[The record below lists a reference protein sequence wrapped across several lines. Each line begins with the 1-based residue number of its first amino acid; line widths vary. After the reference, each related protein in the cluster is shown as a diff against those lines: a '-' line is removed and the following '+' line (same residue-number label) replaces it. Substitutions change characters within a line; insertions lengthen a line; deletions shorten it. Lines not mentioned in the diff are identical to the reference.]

1 MNKKGF
7 TLVELLAV
15 IVIIGLLSTIAIL
28 SMSRVL
34 EGARR
39 DTYVANANA
48 AISAARNDYMITNP
62 SKWFWTLA
70 EINALLE
77 KKLVNTPFGGTYS
90 SGYVVR
96 ATDGTY
102 GVCLTGSSASAGSIG
117 SGSTPVKEEALART
131 SVVLTS
137 ATACVS
143 SMTAQPQTIGS

>member
-48 AISAARNDYMITNP
+48 AISAARNDYMINNP
-62 SKWFWTLA
+62 SKWSWTLA
-70 EINALLE
+70 EVNALLE
-77 KKLVNTPFGGTYS
+77 KKLTNTPFGGTYS
-90 SGYVVR
+90 AGYVVR

-102 GVCLTGSSASAGSIG
+102 GVCLSGNNAASVGIAL
-117 SGSTPVKEEALART
+117 TKEESLART
-131 SVVLTS
+131 SVNTS
-137 ATACVS
+137 SAVTC
-143 SMTAQPQTIGS
+143 TTPTTQPSTIGS

>member
-1 MNKKGF
+1 MNRKGF

-34 EGARR
+34 EGARK

-48 AISAARNDYMITNP
+48 AISAARNDYLINDA
-62 SKWFWTLA
+62 SKYVWTLS
-70 EINALLE
+70 EVNALLE

-96 ATDGTY
+96 ATDGSY
-102 GVCLTGSSASAGSIG
+102 GVCLSGSSAAAGGIALTKEENLGRSSVNITSAVTCTTPTSQPASIG
-117 SGSTPVKEEALART
+117 S
-131 SVVLTS
+131 
-137 ATACVS
+137 
-143 SMTAQPQTIGS
+143 

>member
-1 MNKKGF
+1 MNRKGF

-34 EGARR
+34 EGARK

-48 AISAARNDYMITNP
+48 AISAARNDYLINDA
-62 SKWFWTLA
+62 SKWVWTLA
-70 EINALLE
+70 EVNALLE

-96 ATDGTY
+96 ATDGSY
-102 GVCLTGSSASAGSIG
+102 GVCLSGSSAAAGGIALTKEENLNRSSVNITSAVTCTTPTSQPASIG
-117 SGSTPVKEEALART
+117 S
-131 SVVLTS
+131 
-137 ATACVS
+137 
-143 SMTAQPQTIGS
+143 